1 MLFFTRVKGAISPAC
16 FFVLVVGLVIVRL
29 AREKAI
35 LLVTIRMRKQREQ
48 LETIEITVPVINLIS
63 QLYE

>member
-1 MLFFTRVKGAISPAC
+1 M
-16 FFVLVVGLVIVRL
+16 LVVGLVIVRL